1 MAKKSEIMKFLRQPF
16 PQDNSLGYSLRISR
30 SFAIFIFLFLLVFR
44 PFNMNTLPE
53 RVIWFNCAVFALV
66 TFVCI
71 FLLDVILPRLFPHQ
85 FKESNWTTGKQIL
98 NVLVVLFFIGVA
110 NSLLFP
116 VLFRSQFSWNN
127 FWRAQFITCLVGL
140 LPITIFTL
148 YRQNIWL
155 HQFRREAAL
164 LQEKLEEKKKEETRE
179 TGSVRAPQLITF
191 MGENSNEKLSVED
204 HQLVYLESASNYVK
218 VFFEKND
225 RLNYAIIRSTM
236 KKMEET
242 LQDHAMFFRCHRTYI
257 INLDKIEAV
266 EGNAQGYKIKIT
278 GSEERLPVSRNLN
291 KEFSDRLLA
300 VRPEA
305 LS

>member
-1 MAKKSEIMKFLRQPF
+1 MAKQSEIMNFLKQPF
-16 PQDNSLGYSLRISR
+16 PHDNSLGCSLRISR
-30 SFAIFIFLFLLVFR
+30 DFGIFVFLFLLVFR
-44 PFNMNTLPE
+44 PFNMNVLPE
-53 RVIWFNCAVFALV
+53 RVIWFNCAVFGLV

-71 FLLDVILPRLFPHQ
+71 FLLDSLLPIFFPDY
-85 FKESNWTTGKQIL
+85 FKESNWTTGKQIF
-98 NVLVVLFFIGVA
+98 NVLVVLFCIGVA

-116 VLFRSQFSWNN
+116 LLFGAQFNWTN

-140 LPITIFTL
+140 LPIAMFTL

-155 HQFRREAAL
+155 RQFRKEAAL
-164 LQEKLEEKKKEETRE
+164 LQEKLEDKKKVEITETA
-179 TGSVRAPQLITF
+179 SIPAPQLITF
-191 MGENSNEKLSVED
+191 AGDNSNEKLSVED
-204 HQLVYLESASNYVK
+204 HHLVYLESASNYVK
-218 VFFEKND
+218 VFFEKNG
-225 RLNYAIIRSTM
+225 RLNYTIIRSTM
-236 KKMEET
+236 KKVEEV
-242 LQDHAMFFRCHRTYI
+242 LQDHTMFFRCHRTYI
-257 INLDKIEAV
+257 INLDKIESV